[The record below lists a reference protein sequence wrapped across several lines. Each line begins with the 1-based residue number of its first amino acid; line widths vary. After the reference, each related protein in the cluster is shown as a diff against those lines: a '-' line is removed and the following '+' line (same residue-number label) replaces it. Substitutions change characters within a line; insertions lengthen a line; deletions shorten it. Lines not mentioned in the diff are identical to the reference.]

1 MKMDSDHK
9 FYAPIVIFGV
19 IIIISFLFLYNHKKI
34 ECEKMED
41 YFIVNVLGKLIIIG
55 VIND

>member
-1 MKMDSDHK
+1 MDSDHK

>member
-1 MKMDSDHK
+1 MDSDHK

-34 ECEKMED
+34 ECEKNGGIFYSER
-41 YFIVNVLGKLIIIG
+41 VGKTYYYRCYK
-55 VIND
+55 